1 MIFKVKDWVILLRA
15 SLCSSIDLGRLRAC
29 LPARSGTFEAKY
41 WVTPSQPQ
49 YQHGSPLLAWHRHL
63 FLCCFGRCFA
73 TITLSCQV
81 VTPSQSHYH
90 HGSPVSAAW
99 QRASPPSL
107 LAKLEQRPWQL
118 TMGSLRASLSSQAAI
133 FKVMY
138 RVCEPTRYSFSKHMA
153 FFSQPHNSRCCWR
166 MLSLF
171 PCDFCHCVFSKHMVQ
186 QTKTKQSYVTN
197 KQKIHYKTH
206 TAHIEQTTNELKK
219 CWEVMCH
226 TCPGAL
232 CAILAQNH
240 PATVA
245 EPWVALMA
253 SESGVG
259 IDISVLHELQ
269 KLNKCFSCLMSRTFF
284 NNNKLIRIMIYYS
297 RKFLRL

>member
-1 MIFKVKDWVILLRA
+1 MRA
-15 SLCSSIDLGRLRAC
+15 NTVFFFQAHGVLFPTTQQLC
-29 LPARSGTFEAKY
+29 
-41 WVTPSQPQ
+41 W
-49 YQHGSPLLAWHRHL
+49 
-63 FLCCFGRCFA
+63 
-73 TITLSCQV
+73 
-81 VTPSQSHYH
+81 
-90 HGSPVSAAW
+90 
-99 QRASPPSL
+99 
-107 LAKLEQRPWQL
+107 
-118 TMGSLRASLSSQAAI
+118 
-133 FKVMY
+133 
-138 RVCEPTRYSFSKHMA
+138 
-153 FFSQPHNSRCCWR
+153 CWR

-197 KQKIHYKTH
+197 KQKLHYKTH
-206 TAHIEQTTNELKK
+206 TAHIEQTTAHIEQTTNELKK

-269 KLNKCFSCLMSRTFF
+269 KLNKCFCCLMSRT
-284 NNNKLIRIMIYYS
+284 L
-297 RKFLRL
+297 FLKINY